1 MVSKTVE
8 VKNVQ
13 GIHMRPAGML
23 VAEMKKFPGCTVMLN
38 TADKKAKA
46 TAVMQIMA
54 AGIKCGTQVKI
65 TADGDKGPHDAKNV
79 PAAAFGRNVQRCV
92 ELFESGFGE

>member
-13 GIHMRPAGML
+13 GIHMRP
-23 VAEMKKFPGCTVMLN
+23 GCIVMLN

-54 AGIKCGTQVKI
+54 AGIKCGTQVEI
-65 TADGDKGPHDAKNV
+65 TADGENEQAALDKA
-79 PAAAFGRNVQRCV
+79 V

>member
-1 MVSKTVE
+1 
-8 VKNVQ
+8 
-13 GIHMRPAGML
+13 
-23 VAEMKKFPGCTVMLN
+23 MLN

-65 TADGDKGPHDAKNV
+65 TADGENEQAALDKA
-79 PAAAFGRNVQRCV
+79 V

>member
-8 VKNVQ
+8 VINKQ

-23 VAEMKKFPGCTVMLN
+23 AAEMKKFGGCTVTLKCG
-38 TADKKAKA
+38 DKSAKA
-46 TAVMQIMA
+46 SAVMQIMA
-54 AGIKCGTQVKI
+54 AGIKYGSKVEI
-65 TADGDKGPHDAKNV
+65 TAEGENEQAALDK
-79 PAAAFGRNVQRCV
+79 AA